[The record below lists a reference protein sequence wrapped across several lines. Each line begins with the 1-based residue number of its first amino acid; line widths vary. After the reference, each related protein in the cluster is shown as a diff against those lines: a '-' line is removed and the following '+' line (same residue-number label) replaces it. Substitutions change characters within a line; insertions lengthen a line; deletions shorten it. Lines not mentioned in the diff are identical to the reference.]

1 MLYLRH
7 YPLRLPFSPIQ
18 SFSPLKGIVSVV
30 LALFLAAC
38 GSLPEHTDRVASY
51 TLLDNAETQLAQ
63 DLKPLLEANEGLSG
77 FYTLGEG
84 EGAFVARLRMIKAAQ
99 KSVDTQYYIWHDDLT
114 GKAIHNRL
122 LHAADKGVRVRLLLD
137 DLDTAG
143 KEATLHL
150 LDSHPG
156 IEIRVFNPFANRNA
170 RGLDFVTDLS
180 RVNHRMHNKTLTA
193 DNQATILGG
202 RNIGDEYFEA
212 TEGVAFGDLDIIGVG
227 PVVNEVSAQF
237 DLYWNSQW
245 AYPLS
250 AFREGEAVTKAE
262 LDDFRQESDA
272 FLETTRGSPYIEAL
286 KKTNISKL
294 KHIGEMEYSW
304 GKWMLVY
311 DDPSKV
317 IAKEIKE
324 ETHLAPSLFKAFE
337 RTQKDLIVI
346 SPYFVPGDTL
356 TAYFAEMVARGV
368 RVRILTNALSAN
380 DVKIVHAGYMRYR
393 EDLIASGVELYE
405 FKPTIEPKTAKQK
418 KSSWTGSSSASLHAK
433 SFVFDERYLFVGSFN
448 LDARSVALNTEMGV
462 YFESP
467 KFAEPIA
474 RDFDENA
481 IVKAF
486 KVELDDDDLVWV
498 TRENGKELRF
508 EKEPNT
514 SWWTRFSTGFLSIIV
529 IESQL

>member
-1 MLYLRH
+1 MTTNPMPSVKTIKSLTLVF
-7 YPLRLPFSPIQ
+7 L
-18 SFSPLKGIVSVV
+18 VV
-30 LALFLAAC
+30 LFTGCA
-38 GSLPEHTDRVASY
+38 SLPENIERTDSFALQDTQETELAKDVAPLILQHPEQSGFH
-51 TLLDNAETQLAQ
+51 LLDTGMEAFIARIALIETAQ
-63 DLKPLLEANEGLSG
+63 MSLDL
-77 FYTLGEG
+77 
-84 EGAFVARLRMIKAAQ
+84 
-99 KSVDTQYYIWHDDLT
+99 QYYIWHHDLT

-122 LHAADKGVRVRLLLD
+122 LHAADRGVRVRLLLD

-143 KEATLHL
+143 KEATLHI

-156 IEIRVFNPFANRNA
+156 IEIRLFNPLANRNA
-170 RGLDFVTDLS
+170 RMLDFVTDLS

-272 FLETTRGSPYIEAL
+272 HLETTKGSPYSAAL
-286 KKTNISKL
+286 KKTSLAKL
-294 KHIGEMEYSW
+294 RHIGEMEYSW
-304 GKWMLVY
+304 GKWILVY

-317 IAKEIKE
+317 VAEEIKE
-324 ETHLAPSLFKAFE
+324 ETHLAPSLLKAFD

-346 SPYFVPGDTL
+346 SPYFVPGDKL
-356 TAYFAEMVARGV
+356 TAYFSEMVARGV
-368 RVRILTNALSAN
+368 RVRILTNSLSAN

-393 EDLIASGVELYE
+393 EDLISSGVELYE
-405 FKPTIEPKTAKQK
+405 FKPTIEPKSAKQK
-418 KSSWTGSSSASLHAK
+418 QSSWVGSSSASLHAK

-467 KFAEPIA
+467 EFAEPIA
-474 RDFDENA
+474 RNFDEKA

-486 KVELDDDDLVWV
+486 KVELDGDDLVWV
-498 TRENGKELRF
+498 TQENGEELRF
-508 EKEPNT
+508 ENEPNT
-514 SWWTRFSTGFLSIIV
+514 SWWTRFSTGFLSIFV